1 MAGCSSGIRSSQF
14 TSLKNEI
21 FIMGSIKDSNFTFVK
36 RQDFVGMRKI
46 GYLVCQENY
55 KSRFLVKSSLNPE
68 GKSISGVSVET
79 VLKENDT
86 YSVGKDVSILDADNG
101 GDGKMNLG
109 HY

>member
-86 YSVGKDVSILDADNG
+86 YSVGK
-101 GDGKMNLG
+101 MNLG